1 MPLFIRTNL
10 DPAGQLVRVDGGFKA
25 EDGRYYLLLHRLPPE
40 YALHPTFLVRLSADT
55 MEKRGEESGESYCK
69 AYAIQDLGT
78 SEKAFLRKQKPGATV
93 VPFFN
98 FSYPNVLRILGKRF
112 ISLTEAELKKVAG
125 SRVWKL
131 TPVHK

>member
-10 DPAGQLVRVDGGFKA
+10 DPVGQFVRVDGGFIA

-40 YALHPTFLVRLSADT
+40 YALDPTFLVRLSTDT
-55 MEKRGEESGESYCK
+55 MEKRGEEGAETYCK
-69 AYAIQDLGT
+69 AYAIQDLGS
-78 SEKAFLRKQKPGATV
+78 SEKAFLRKQKPGTTV

-112 ISLTEAELKKVAG
+112 VSLTEADLKKVVE
-125 SRVWKL
+125 SRTWKL
-131 TPVHK
+131 TPVHS